1 MKQREDKIPA
11 IERPCL
17 KEALQR
23 LVRLHDATGRSGQA
37 AAWKQ
42 KLAAFEKAETE
53 QKAATEPPK

>member
-11 IERPCL
+11 IGQPHL

-23 LVRLHDATGRSGQA
+23 LVQLCGATDCAAPA

-42 KLAAFEKAETE
+42 KLAEFEKAETE
-53 QKAATEPPK
+53 QKPAAPPQ